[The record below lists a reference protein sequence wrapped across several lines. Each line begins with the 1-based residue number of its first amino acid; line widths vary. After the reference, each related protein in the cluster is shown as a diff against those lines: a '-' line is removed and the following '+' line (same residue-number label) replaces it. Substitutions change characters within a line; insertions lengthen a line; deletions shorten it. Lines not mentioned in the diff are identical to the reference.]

1 MQGCARSLVTAFISI
16 PQSVLL
22 PPWTTINKAAP
33 PIAGPSSVPNTS
45 STPPPPPFHDVAE
58 STHLLIDFDNELPQ
72 DDPPPEFAPYHA
84 EYFDTGNGNIVSH
97 DPHLNSDGEALYRF
111 LLSQASTPPSLSL
124 HCRGTHSETRQRHV
138 THTGHGGRVETR
150 FESYTETVVDFDFYI
165 SLDQLILPEPT
176 HWSVADSDP
185 AYRGRMF
192 REIDL
197 SGPRK
202 ARWKE
207 RRAFR
212 SWIKDRDARGLPPW
226 ISNIQTTD
234 TCPTLEDSVVL
245 RSSKTLRA
253 WADEYCASPKYLKEF
268 VYVKSIYGWNL
279 RNLESAIRSIIKT
292 SFYTGTLEVNF
303 ETSGK
308 QVYIR
313 PDNRLS
319 RTLSNKWLKFLSII
333 LFIFPFIWLFKRFH
347 SKGGGRWEVCGGA
360 YALKRWQS
368 LESEPEHHV
377 DTKGSVARDAVIVR
391 SRDGQAK
398 KLVGSREGE
407 WLKQWQ
413 GTIMRAVQMRYEST
427 EPITVT
433 TEQNLNQPL
442 PVELDGY

>member
-1 MQGCARSLVTAFISI
+1 M
-16 PQSVLL
+16 
-22 PPWTTINKAAP
+22 TINKAAQS
-33 PIAGPSSVPNTS
+33 ITGPSSVPS
-45 STPPPPPFHDVAE
+45 PPPPPFDEHN
-58 STHLLIDFDNELPQ
+58 HLLIDFDDEH

-84 EYFDTGNGNIVSH
+84 EHFDTGNGNIVSH
-97 DPHLNSDGEALYRF
+97 DPHLNTDGEALYRF

-124 HCRGTHSETRQRHV
+124 HCRGTHSETRQRQV
-138 THTGHGGRVETR
+138 THSGPGGATSTQ
-150 FESYTETVVDFDFYI
+150 SYTETVVDFDFYI

-192 REIDL
+192 KEMD
-197 SGPRK
+197 SSSKRK

-212 SWIKDRDARGLPPW
+212 SWIKDRDARGFPPW
-226 ISNIQTTD
+226 ISSIQATD
-234 TCPTLEDSVVL
+234 TYPTLEDSTVL

-268 VYVKSIYGWNL
+268 VYVKSVYGWNL
-279 RNLESAIRSIIKT
+279 RNLESAIRSIIK
-292 SFYTGTLEVNF
+292 SSLYTGDLEVNF

-308 QVYIR
+308 VYIR

-319 RTLSNKWLKFLSII
+319 RTLSNKWFKFLFII

-360 YALKRWQS
+360 YALKRWQP
-368 LESEPEHHV
+368 LDSEPERPL
-377 DTKGSVARDAVIVR
+377 DAKGSVARDAVIVR
-391 SRDGQAK
+391 SRDGQVK

-413 GTIMRAVQMRYEST
+413 GTIMRAVQMRYESS
-427 EPITVT
+427 EPMLVT
-433 TEQNLNQPL
+433 TEQILNPPL
-442 PVELDGY
+442 PIDLDGY

>member
-1 MQGCARSLVTAFISI
+1 M
-16 PQSVLL
+16 
-22 PPWTTINKAAP
+22 TINKAAQS
-33 PIAGPSSVPNTS
+33 IAGPSSVPS
-45 STPPPPPFHDVAE
+45 PPSPPPPPFDEHN
-58 STHLLIDFDNELPQ
+58 HLLIDFDDEH

-97 DPHLNSDGEALYRF
+97 DPHLNTDGEALYRF

-124 HCRGTHSETRQRHV
+124 HCRGTHTETRQR
-138 THTGHGGRVETR
+138 TKAGPGGGT
-150 FESYTETVVDFDFYI
+150 ESYTETVVDFDFYI

-192 REIDL
+192 KEMDS
-197 SGPRK
+197 SGKRK

-226 ISNIQTTD
+226 ISSIQATD
-234 TCPTLEDSVVL
+234 TYLTLEDSTVL

-268 VYVKSIYGWNL
+268 VYVKSVYGWNL
-279 RNLESAIRSIIKT
+279 CNLESAIRSIIK
-292 SFYTGTLEVNF
+292 SSLYTGDLEVNF

-308 QVYIR
+308 VYIR

-333 LFIFPFIWLFKRFH
+333 FFIFPFIWLFKRFH

-360 YALKRWQS
+360 YALKRWQPLDS
-368 LESEPEHHV
+368 ELEHPL
-377 DTKGSVARDAVIVR
+377 DDKGSVARDAVIMR

-427 EPITVT
+427 EPMLVT
-433 TEQNLNQPL
+433 TEQILNHPL
-442 PVELDGY
+442 PIDLDGY

>member
-1 MQGCARSLVTAFISI
+1 M
-16 PQSVLL
+16 
-22 PPWTTINKAAP
+22 TINKAAQS
-33 PIAGPSSVPNTS
+33 IAGPSSVPS
-45 STPPPPPFHDVAE
+45 PPSPPPPPFDEHN
-58 STHLLIDFDNELPQ
+58 HLLIDFDDEH

-97 DPHLNSDGEALYRF
+97 DPHLNTDGEALYRF

-124 HCRGTHSETRQRHV
+124 HCRGTHTETRQRHV
-138 THTGHGGRVETR
+138 TKAGPGGGSSTQ
-150 FESYTETVVDFDFYI
+150 SYTETVVDFDFYI

-192 REIDL
+192 KEMDL
-197 SGPRK
+197 SGKRK

-207 RRAFR
+207 RRAFCF
-212 SWIKDRDARGLPPW
+212 WIKDRDARGLPPW
-226 ISNIQTTD
+226 ISSIQATD
-234 TCPTLEDSVVL
+234 TYSTLEDSTIL

-268 VYVKSIYGWNL
+268 VYVKSVYGWNL
-279 RNLESAIRSIIKT
+279 RNLESAIRSIIK
-292 SFYTGTLEVNF
+292 SSLYTGDLEVNF

-308 QVYIR
+308 VYIR

-360 YALKRWQS
+360 YALKRWQP
-368 LESEPEHHV
+368 LDSEPEHPL
-377 DTKGSVARDAVIVR
+377 DAKGSVARDAVIVR

-427 EPITVT
+427 EPMLVT
-433 TEQNLNQPL
+433 TEQILNHPL
-442 PVELDGY
+442 PIDLDGY

>member
-1 MQGCARSLVTAFISI
+1 M
-16 PQSVLL
+16 P
-22 PPWTTINKAAP
+22 INKAVQS
-33 PIAGPSSVPNTS
+33 IAGPSSVPS
-45 STPPPPPFHDVAE
+45 PPPPFDEHN
-58 STHLLIDFDNELPQ
+58 HLLIDV
-72 DDPPPEFAPYHA
+72 DDEPPPEFAPYHA
-84 EYFDTGNGNIVSH
+84 EYFDTGNRNTVSH
-97 DPHLNSDGEALYRF
+97 DSHLNTDGEALYRF

-124 HCRGTHSETRQRHV
+124 HCRGTHSETRQRQV
-138 THTGHGGRVETR
+138 THSGPGGRTSTQ
-150 FESYTETVVDFDFYI
+150 SYTENVVDFDFYI

-192 REIDL
+192 KEMDL
-197 SGPRK
+197 SGKRK

-207 RRAFR
+207 RRAFS
-212 SWIKDRDARGLPPW
+212 SWIKERDACGLPPW
-226 ISNIQTTD
+226 IPSIQATD
-234 TCPTLEDSVVL
+234 TYPTLEDSTVL

-268 VYVKSIYGWNL
+268 VYVKSVYGWNL
-279 RNLESAIRSIIKT
+279 RNLESAIRSIIK
-292 SFYTGTLEVNF
+292 SSLYTGDLEVNF

-308 QVYIR
+308 VYIR

-333 LFIFPFIWLFKRFH
+333 LLIFPFIWLFKRFH

-360 YALKRWQS
+360 YALKRWQPLDSELEHS
-368 LESEPEHHV
+368 L
-377 DTKGSVARDAVIVR
+377 DAKGPVARDAVIVR
-391 SRDGQAK
+391 SGDGQAK

-427 EPITVT
+427 EPMLVT
-433 TEQNLNQPL
+433 TEQILNHPL
-442 PVELDGY
+442 PIELDGY

>member
-1 MQGCARSLVTAFISI
+1 M
-16 PQSVLL
+16 
-22 PPWTTINKAAP
+22 TINEAAP
-33 PIAGPSSVPNTS
+33 PIAGPSSVTS
-45 STPPPPPFHDVAE
+45 PPSPPTPPPPFQDVAE
-58 STHLLIDFDNELPQ
+58 GTHLLIDFDNEPPQ
-72 DDPPPEFAPYHA
+72 DEPPPEFAPYYA
-84 EYFDTGNGNIVSH
+84 EYSDTGNGNIVSH
-97 DPHLNSDGEALYRF
+97 DPHLNSDGMHLLLRAVMVLLIFLGEALYRF

-138 THTGHGGRVETR
+138 THVGHGGRVEMR
-150 FESYTETVVDFDFYI
+150 FESYNETVVDFDFYI

-192 REIDL
+192 KEIDL
-197 SGPRK
+197 SGKRK
-202 ARWKE
+202 AKWKE
-207 RRAFR
+207 RRTFR

-226 ISNIQTTD
+226 ISSIQATNAY
-234 TCPTLEDSVVL
+234 PTLEDSVVL

-292 SFYTGTLEVNF
+292 SLYTGTLEVNF

-308 QVYIR
+308 QVYVR

-360 YALKRWQS
+360 YALKRWQP
-368 LESEPEHHV
+368 LNSEPEHPV
-377 DTKGSVARDAVIVR
+377 DAKSSVARDAVIVR
-391 SRDGQAK
+391 SRDGQTK

-427 EPITVT
+427 EPMSVT
-433 TEQNLNQPL
+433 TEQLLNHPL
-442 PVELDGY
+442 PIELDGY